1 MKKYKVI
8 YISTT
13 DNDCCS
19 VSVNANDT
27 EDAEDRVRDEYWDVK
42 EIVDCYPL

>member
-19 VSVNANDT
+19 VLVNANDT